1 MASGNL
7 TPRQKM
13 INMMYLVLTAMLA
26 LNVSKDILLVLHKLD
41 TSMEATSTSIHN
53 GTESLYALFEKQYE
67 AGTPAAKVPY
77 ALAQEIRANSNTAFN
92 IVQETKDFLIE
103 ETGGRDPERDNRLV
117 KEDDREAANN
127 YLMNDESVGGKGMAK
142 KIKAQLETYRD
153 SMIAILNDPNLVLN
167 GADQVKRRDLIA
179 EIQQE
184 FNFSD
189 VKQEGKMM
197 TWEAATFSELPLAGI
212 IPFLTDLG
220 SRVRRTE
227 ARAVEL
233 LFSSIG
239 GTALK
244 FDGVKSVVMYTRGNT
259 ITAGGDFEA
268 ELFLAAY
275 NNSDTL
281 KVEGLPAGSYVLE
294 NGIVKYKVSRP
305 GIGAK
310 NLEGKLILHDTAEYP
325 FNIAYNV
332 SPSNCVI
339 SPTKMNVLYKGV
351 DNPIAI
357 SVAGVPTSDLIVSGP
372 GLSGSNGN
380 YTVDV
385 TRYTGREAVISVK
398 YKDADGSIKE
408 GGSQAFRVY
417 QLPEAS
423 GTLNTIFPDSEPM
436 MKNTLANINVGAKYK
451 DFIYDLTLSVTEF
464 EVKISGKS
472 AYKCVNGKLSTE
484 AQNAIKNASRNT
496 LVAFRNIKA
505 RTPKGGETEVADFVV
520 EVL

>member
-1 MASGNL
+1 
-7 TPRQKM
+7 
-13 INMMYLVLTAMLA
+13 MLA

-53 GTESLYALFEKQYE
+53 GTESLYTLFEKQYE

-189 VKQEGKMM
+189 VQQEGKMM

-294 NGIVKYKVSRP
+294 NGVVKYKVSRP

-310 NLEGKLILHDTAEYP
+310 NIEGKLILHDTSEYP

-339 SPTKMNVLYKGV
+339 SPTKMNVLYRGV

-398 YKDADGSIKE
+398 YKDVDGSIKE

-423 GTLNTIFPDSEPM
+423 GTLNTLPVDNDPIP
-436 MKNTLANINVGAKYK
+436 KNSLAGFTVGAKYK

-464 EVKISGKS
+464 EVKISGKPG
-472 AYKCVNGKLSTE
+472 YKCYGGTLSPE
-484 AQNAIKNASRNT
+484 AQTAIKNASRNT
-496 LVAFRNIKA
+496 IVAFRNIKA
-505 RTPKGGETEVADFVV
+505 KSPKGGEAEVADFVV